1 MSKYRLSFIFT
12 LLVVLLN
19 SSLELATAGFVEGS
33 KCSVRN
39 STKTVNGVKYYC
51 NYRNG
56 GSLIWQIDY
65 SSNTNNSS
73 TSNSTSECTVL
84 KSYVRT
90 QQNKLSIA
98 VTELN
103 KKVSIAQSTY
113 QQSDIKNYLNAYAYY
128 AKKVWE
134 MLNEASLHES
144 CYSTSKAVTIETEM
158 ISWEQLYYRSI
169 KSSTL
174 SVDPG
179 LLRATKAPKF
189 YEYLFDN

>member
-1 MSKYRLSFIFT
+1 MSKYHRNFIFIF
-12 LLVVLLN
+12 LFILLN
-19 SSLELATAGFVEGS
+19 SSLELATAGSVEGS

-39 STKTVNGVKYYC
+39 STKTVKGVKYYC

-65 SSNTNNSS
+65 SSTPTKS
-73 TSNSTSECTVL
+73 TSNNSTSECSIL
-84 KSYVRT
+84 KTYVRA
-90 QQNKLSIA
+90 QQNKVSAA

-134 MLNEASLHES
+134 MLNEASLHDS

-158 ISWEQLYYRSI
+158 ISWEQLYDKAI
-169 KSSTL
+169 NSSTL

-189 YEYLFDN
+189 YEYLFNN